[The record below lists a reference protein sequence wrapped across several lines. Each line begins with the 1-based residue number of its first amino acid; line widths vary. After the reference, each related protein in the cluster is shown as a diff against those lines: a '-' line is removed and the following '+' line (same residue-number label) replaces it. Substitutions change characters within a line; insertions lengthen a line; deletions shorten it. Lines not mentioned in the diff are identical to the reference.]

1 MVLNTDITGWKLLQE
16 TDSGLLASHE
26 TEHIRFLALRTRL
39 LGSRRFLA
47 FHMLVPGPWTLQAAH
62 DLCDQVECEIAGAL
76 TRTHVLTYLK
86 PIEDPKAWDDQGFR
100 CQES

>member
-1 MVLNTDITGWKLLQE
+1 MVLNIDITGWKLLQE

-47 FHMLVPGPWTLQAAH
+47 FHILVPGRLSLQAAH
-62 DLCDQVECEIAGAL
+62 DLCDQVEWEIAGAL
-76 TRTHVLTYLK
+76 TRTHVLTHLK
-86 PIEDPKAWDDQGFR
+86 PIEDSKVWDEQGFR
-100 CQES
+100 CQEN